1 MATIRPIAVVNK
13 AVQIPPANIE
23 GSTKLP
29 PNSNSL
35 KESIIPITVPN
46 KPIRGLTCAIISRVG
61 FHI

>member
-1 MATIRPIAVVNK
+1 MATIKPIAVVSK
-13 AVQIPPANIE
+13 AVHIPPAKID

-46 KPIRGLTCAIISRVG
+46 KPISGLT
-61 FHI
+61 